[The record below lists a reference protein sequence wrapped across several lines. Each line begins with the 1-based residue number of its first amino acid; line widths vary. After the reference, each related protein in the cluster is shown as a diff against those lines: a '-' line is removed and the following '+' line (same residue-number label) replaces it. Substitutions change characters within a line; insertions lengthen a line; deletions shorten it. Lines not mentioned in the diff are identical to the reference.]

1 MPYNCS
7 VYNCNSTTKTIQ
19 YKFHSFP
26 REAKEKRS
34 WLNAIKSGKQPSKH
48 AKVCE
53 KHFRNDDYVVTSL
66 GQWKILKKSAI
77 PSQNLPRSSH
87 HLEKRD
93 STARSER
100 YLSRHTQ
107 KIVTDNDKHNV
118 NRDNEIVDII
128 AEDVEEQVEVERSGT
143 HHAQIQTII
152 SLKRS
157 QLISASFIDEAQ
169 MKHMTGFSRKL
180 FIFFCQYFGNSYTKT
195 HSLFTNEDE
204 LLITLMKYRLNLHYT
219 TLAALFDTDIRIIKS
234 IVEKWT
240 KHLYTNFRQINFWDL
255 KTCKHGQYTI
265 VLDCTEFRIER
276 SGDPLIQQATY
287 SSYYGTNTFKVLIG
301 GTENGEIAFV
311 SDVYGGSITD
321 RKISHIS
328 GILDLLKEADYVLAN
343 RGFDISDLLE
353 EKHVHLNIPPFKKG
367 AQLTE
372 EEIFKTRAIAN
383 RRIIIENLIGAGK
396 KNKILSDRIPRHLWH
411 ITNEIVYNCMMFIN
425 FKPSIVHDTLIT
437 GSKQ

>member
-1 MPYNCS
+1 MNFFYVYFISFVVFKFPWRFHHTTFDSIIYNNQNQTS
-7 VYNCNSTTKTIQ
+7 LPIVILTDTSRNHLYLRLAFVVFWFASPKPHRLSAVSHTIHSGHLNWQATLSGKVYNCNSTTKTTQ

-180 FIFFCQYFGNSYTKT
+180 FIFFVNILAIHTQKHIRYLPMKT
-195 HSLFTNEDE
+195 
-204 LLITLMKYRLNLHYT
+204 
-219 TLAALFDTDIRIIKS
+219 
-234 IVEKWT
+234 
-240 KHLYTNFRQINFWDL
+240 
-255 KTCKHGQYTI
+255 
-265 VLDCTEFRIER
+265 
-276 SGDPLIQQATY
+276 
-287 SSYYGTNTFKVLIG
+287 SS
-301 GTENGEIAFV
+301 
-311 SDVYGGSITD
+311 
-321 RKISHIS
+321 
-328 GILDLLKEADYVLAN
+328 
-343 RGFDISDLLE
+343 
-353 EKHVHLNIPPFKKG
+353 
-367 AQLTE
+367 
-372 EEIFKTRAIAN
+372 
-383 RRIIIENLIGAGK
+383 
-396 KNKILSDRIPRHLWH
+396 
-411 ITNEIVYNCMMFIN
+411 
-425 FKPSIVHDTLIT
+425 
-437 GSKQ
+437 

>member
-7 VYNCNSTTKTIQ
+7 VYNCNSTTKTTQ

-180 FIFFCQYFGNSYTKT
+180 
-195 HSLFTNEDE
+195 
-204 LLITLMKYRLNLHYT
+204 
-219 TLAALFDTDIRIIKS
+219 
-234 IVEKWT
+234 
-240 KHLYTNFRQINFWDL
+240 QINFWDL

-353 EKHVHLNIPPFKKG
+353 E
-367 AQLTE
+367 
-372 EEIFKTRAIAN
+372 
-383 RRIIIENLIGAGK
+383 
-396 KNKILSDRIPRHLWH
+396 
-411 ITNEIVYNCMMFIN
+411 
-425 FKPSIVHDTLIT
+425 
-437 GSKQ
+437 